1 MDVKSIIA
9 GAVKIDGASPEEI
22 YSALSPTPDI
32 KKGDLCLPCFKFA
45 KAARKSPQLIAEELK
60 TSVDSGGCALIE
72 RTAVEGGY
80 LNFYFDRRVFARDV
94 LLELEK
100 NGGAVNPKPAN
111 GVSIILPSTLPSRFI

>member
-100 NGGAVNPKPAN
+100 NGGPVNTKTEK
-111 GVSIILPSTLPSRFI
+111 GKKESSE